1 MSKRISTFFQPLP
14 SKKKLKPD
22 ATTTAESS
30 SSSSITTTTVP
41 PKPSTYTHHPSY
53 PIPIRDPPSTIT
65 TSLLSNPAPRPPK
78 SITNHPHLDLLY
90 FQPFLPAPL
99 ARDLFEFLRNE
110 LPFYRVQYN
119 IRRGGTETS
128 INTPRYTTV
137 FGVDDTSTFTTAKN
151 SESVS
156 TNSSNPDTKVQE
168 DTTTSHN
175 LLDSPQQLPP
185 ANSPILVD
193 SKTRTETKSR
203 YRCRPRP
210 IPPCLDILRQAVEK
224 ATDDGTRYNFVLVN
238 YYATGDDSISYHS
251 DDERFLGQNPTIASL
266 SLGVGRDFL
275 LKHKPGGG
283 STTTD
288 ADRAIANAAAKPLK
302 FPLKSG
308 DMLIMRGETQAN
320 WLHSVPKRKGLQGS
334 AGALG
339 RINITFRRAVVPGGT
354 ENYYRYNVGDG
365 VVYRWKDEEGK
376 MVATTE

>member
-14 SKKKLKPD
+14 SKKLKPD

-30 SSSSITTTTVP
+30 SSITTTVP

-53 PIPIRDPPSTIT
+53 PIPIRDPPSTIAT
-65 TSLLSNPAPRPPK
+65 PLLSNPAPRPPK

-110 LPFYRVQYN
+110 LPFYRVRYN

-137 FGVDDTSTFTTAKN
+137 FGVDDTSTFTIAN
-151 SESVS
+151 S
-156 TNSSNPDTKVQE
+156 
-168 DTTTSHN
+168 
-175 LLDSPQQLPP
+175 DSQLPP

-193 SKTRTETKSR
+193 SKTRTETISR

-266 SLGVGRDFL
+266 SLGAGRDFL

-283 STTTD
+283 GGGTTD

-365 VVYRWKDEEGK
+365 GVYRWKDEEGK

>member
-14 SKKKLKPD
+14 SKKLKPD
-22 ATTTAESS
+22 ATTTAQSS
-30 SSSSITTTTVP
+30 SSSTTTVP

-53 PIPIRDPPSTIT
+53 PIPIRDPPSTIAT
-65 TSLLSNPAPRPPK
+65 PLLSNPAPRPPK
-78 SITNHPHLDLLY
+78 ALTNHPHLDLLY
-90 FQPFLPAPL
+90 FQPFLPSPL
-99 ARDLFEFLRNE
+99 ARDLFQFLRNE
-110 LPFYRVQYN
+110 LPFYRVRYT

-137 FGVDDTSTFTTAKN
+137 FGVDDTSTFVIEN
-151 SESVS
+151 SES
-156 TNSSNPDTKVQE
+156 
-168 DTTTSHN
+168 TT
-175 LLDSPQQLPP
+175 
-185 ANSPILVD
+185 NSPILVD
-193 SKTRTETKSR
+193 SKTRTPLTESKSKSK

-266 SLGVGRDFL
+266 SLGAGRDFL
-275 LKHKPGGG
+275 LKHKPGAAGG
-283 STTTD
+283 TTD
-288 ADRAIANAAAKPLK
+288 TDRAIANAAAKPLK

-308 DMLIMRGETQAN
+308 DMLIMRGETQSN

-365 VVYRWKDEEGK
+365 EVYRWRDEEGK
-376 MVATTE
+376 MV

>member
-14 SKKKLKPD
+14 SKKLKPD
-22 ATTTAESS
+22 ATTTAQSS
-30 SSSSITTTTVP
+30 SSSSSSSSTTTTVP

-53 PIPIRDPPSTIT
+53 PIPIRDPPSTIAT
-65 TSLLSNPAPRPPK
+65 PLLSNPAPRPPK
-78 SITNHPHLDLLY
+78 ALTNHPHLDLLY
-90 FQPFLPAPL
+90 FQPFLPSPL
-99 ARDLFEFLRNE
+99 ARDLFQFLRNE
-110 LPFYRVQYN
+110 LPFYRVRYT

-137 FGVDDTSTFTTAKN
+137 FGVDDTSTFIIEN
-151 SESVS
+151 SES
-156 TNSSNPDTKVQE
+156 TSSNSETSVQD
-168 DTTTSHN
+168 DTTNN
-175 LLDSPQQLPP
+175 LLDPPP

-193 SKTRTETKSR
+193 SKTRTPLTESKSR

-266 SLGVGRDFL
+266 SLGAGRDFL
-275 LKHKPGGG
+275 LKHKPGAPGG
-283 STTTD
+283 TTD
-288 ADRAIANAAAKPLK
+288 TDRAIANAAAKPLK

-308 DMLIMRGETQAN
+308 DMLIMRGETQSN

-365 VVYRWKDEEGK
+365 EVYRWRDEEGK